1 MKYFYNGILNDYMPF
16 DTEENGFFETI
27 RVFKGKPVFLDDHV
41 QRCKNAMSFFEIVN
55 NEIDFEK
62 IILEHISVFYNLLK
76 TDYIRFRIQFDFDKK
91 DTAIFIWS
99 QGELLKKNI
108 CLYNK
113 LYINCNYYYQK
124 GEFLNEYRN
133 FKNKS
138 RAIYRAAKA
147 NAEME
152 GRFDSIIVDPE
163 KNISDTSICNVFAI
177 IDDVVHTPGLD
188 SGALNG
194 VLRKNL
200 ILLLK
205 SNGYKV
211 VEGKISETELL
222 NADEIFLTNV
232 IRGIVP
238 VNQLQEKIFIKQSV
252 TNKIKVLFG
261 EKNESFKQLGV

>member
-16 DTEENGFFETI
+16 DTEANGFFETI
-27 RVFKGKPVFLDDHV
+27 RVFNGKPVFLDDHV
-41 QRCKNAMSFFEIVN
+41 QRCINAMSFFGIEN
-55 NEIDFEK
+55 KEIDFEK

-76 TDYIRFRIQFDFDKK
+76 TDYIRFRIQFDFDKN

-108 CLYNK
+108 CLFNK
-113 LYINCNYYYQK
+113 LYINCNYYYLK
-124 GEFLNEYRN
+124 GGFFNEYRN

-138 RAIYRAAKA
+138 RAIYRAAKT

-152 GRFDSIIVDPE
+152 GRFDSIIVDSK

-177 IDDVVHTPGLD
+177 IDGIVHTPNLE

-200 ILLLK
+200 ILFLL

-211 VEGKISETELL
+211 VERNISDTELL
-222 NADEIFLTNV
+222 NVDEIFLTNV

-238 VNQLQEKIFIKQSV
+238 VNQLQDKIFVNHSE
-252 TNKIKVLFG
+252 TNKIKFLFG
-261 EKNESFKQLGV
+261 EKNESFKQLSL

>member
-1 MKYFYNGILNDYMPF
+1 MERYLKWKLN
-16 DTEENGFFETI
+16 ENEIFFE
-27 RVFKGKPVFLDDHV
+27 
-41 QRCKNAMSFFEIVN
+41 MVN
-55 NEIDFEK
+55 KEIDFEK
-62 IILEHISVFYNLLK
+62 LILEHISVFYNLLK

-113 LYINCNYYYQK
+113 LYINCHYYYQK

-177 IDDVVHTPGLD
+177 IDDVVYTPGLD

-200 ILLLK
+200 ILFLQ

-211 VEGKISETELL
+211 VERKISDSELL

-238 VNQLQEKIFIKQSV
+238 VNQLQEKIFINQSV

>member
-1 MKYFYNGILNDYMPF
+1 
-16 DTEENGFFETI
+16 
-27 RVFKGKPVFLDDHV
+27 
-41 QRCKNAMSFFEIVN
+41 
-55 NEIDFEK
+55 
-62 IILEHISVFYNLLK
+62 
-76 TDYIRFRIQFDFDKK
+76 
-91 DTAIFIWS
+91 
-99 QGELLKKNI
+99 
-108 CLYNK
+108 
-113 LYINCNYYYQK
+113 
-124 GEFLNEYRN
+124 
-133 FKNKS
+133 
-138 RAIYRAAKA
+138 
-147 NAEME
+147 ME

-211 VEGKISETELL
+211 VERKISDSELL

>member
-1 MKYFYNGILNDYMPF
+1 MC
-16 DTEENGFFETI
+16 I
-27 RVFKGKPVFLDDHV
+27 R
-41 QRCKNAMSFFEIVN
+41 
-55 NEIDFEK
+55 
-62 IILEHISVFYNLLK
+62 
-76 TDYIRFRIQFDFDKK
+76 
-91 DTAIFIWS
+91 
-99 QGELLKKNI
+99 
-108 CLYNK
+108 
-113 LYINCNYYYQK
+113 
-124 GEFLNEYRN
+124 
-133 FKNKS
+133 
-138 RAIYRAAKA
+138 
-147 NAEME
+147 
-152 GRFDSIIVDPE
+152 DS
-163 KNISDTSICNVFAI
+163 
-177 IDDVVHTPGLD
+177 DDVVHTPGLD

-261 EKNESFKQLGV
+261 EKNESFKQLSD